1 MAAALCALQ
10 IPAAEIV
17 TLRPVADTSLFEF
30 TPDDN
35 MGGAALAAGRI
46 DRDEGRARA
55 LIKFDPAAS
64 IPAGA
69 RIESVR
75 FTIRVTKVP
84 PSPVNST
91 FSLHKVLRPW
101 GEGNKAVALL
111 GGPATAGEAT
121 WNARAVP
128 SESWGAPGGLAG
140 VDYVAAATASRTI
153 AGVAAYPYES
163 SPGLVA
169 DVQSWLDNP
178 AGNFGWI
185 LISAAEDRRK
195 SAKRFG
201 SRETTSTAPSMIIEY
216 TPAAAGISPQIS
228 TPPVPQTVPLGGT
241 AIFQVVATGTEPLS
255 YQWLKGDAP
264 VGDGT
269 NATLTLNNVTLE
281 EAGEYSVL
289 VTNSAGFA
297 MSARARLIVI
307 VPDLA
312 PAFTAVSLVNGN
324 VLLRFQA
331 RAGNTY
337 VFESTPALPSSTWLT
352 LSNITAATEDR
363 NAEVADLIGAGNRFY
378 RLRATVGP

>member
-1 MAAALCALQ
+1 
-10 IPAAEIV
+10 
-17 TLRPVADTSLFEF
+17 
-30 TPDDN
+30 

-55 LIKFDPAAS
+55 LIKFDPAGS

-111 GGPATAGEAT
+111 GGPATTGEAT
-121 WNARAVP
+121 WNARAIP

-140 VDYVAAATASRTI
+140 VDYVAASTASRAI

-163 SPGLVA
+163 SPALVA

-178 AGNFGWI
+178 AANFGWI

-201 SRETTSTAPSMIIEY
+201 SRETTGTAPSMIVEY
-216 TPAAAGISPQIS
+216 TPAPAGTSPQIT
-228 TPPVPQTVPLGGT
+228 TPPEPQTVPLGGT
-241 AIFQVVATGTEPLS
+241 ALFQVAASGTEPLS
-255 YQWLKGDAP
+255 YQWLKDDAP
-264 VGDGT
+264 VNNGT
-269 NATLTLNNVTLE
+269 NATLTLTNVTLE
-281 EAGEYSVL
+281 DAGGYSVL
-289 VTNSAGFA
+289 VTNLVGFA
-297 MSARARLIVI
+297 MSAKASLTVI

-312 PAFTAVSLVNGN
+312 PAFTAVSMANGN

-331 RAGNTY
+331 RAGNAY
-337 VFESTPALPSSTWLT
+337 ALESAAALPSSTWLT
-352 LSNITAATEDR
+352 LSNFTAAAEDR
-363 NAEVADLIGAGNRFY
+363 NAEVADPIGADNRFY

>member
-1 MAAALCALQ
+1 MAAALGVFQ

-46 DRDEGRARA
+46 DRDAGRARA

-69 RIESVR
+69 RIDSVR

-91 FSLHKVLRPW
+91 FSLHKVLRSW

-121 WNARAVP
+121 WKARAIP
-128 SESWGAPGGLAG
+128 SESWGAPGGQAG
-140 VDYVAAATASRTI
+140 VDYVAAATASRAI

-169 DVQSWLDNP
+169 DVQSWLDDP
-178 AGNFGWI
+178 ANNFGWI
-185 LISAAEDRRK
+185 LISSAEDRRK

-201 SRETTSTAPSMIIEY
+201 SRETTGTAPSMIIEY
-216 TPAAAGISPQIS
+216 TPAPAGTSPQIS
-228 TPPVPQTVPLGGT
+228 TPPDPQTVPLGGT
-241 AIFQVVATGTEPLS
+241 AMFQVVAAGTAPLS

-264 VGDGT
+264 VDRGT
-269 NATLTLNNVTLE
+269 NATLSLPNVTLAD
-281 EAGEYSVL
+281 AGEYSVI
-289 VTNSAGFA
+289 VTNLVGFA
-297 MSARARLIVI
+297 MSARARLTVI

-312 PAFTAVSLVNGN
+312 PAFTAVSLANGN
-324 VLLRFQA
+324 LLLRFVA
-331 RAGNTY
+331 RAGNAY
-337 VFESTPALPSSTWLT
+337 VFESTTVLPSSTWLT
-352 LSNITAATEDR
+352 LSNITAAAEDR
-363 NAEVADLIGAGNRFY
+363 NAEVADPIGTDNRFY
-378 RLRATVGP
+378 RLRATAGP